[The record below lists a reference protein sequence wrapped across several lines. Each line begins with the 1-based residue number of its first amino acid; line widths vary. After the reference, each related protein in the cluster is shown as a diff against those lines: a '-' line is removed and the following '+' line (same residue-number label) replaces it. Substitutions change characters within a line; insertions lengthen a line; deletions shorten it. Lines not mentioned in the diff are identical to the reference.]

1 MTISRHP
8 LYDDPRSL
16 APAPLDLGLVRRL
29 EASFRGLAG
38 QADLLAERF
47 YERLFRRAPAVRTM
61 FPENMTEQRKKL
73 VETLAFVV
81 QHLRSPDEVL
91 PRLRSL
97 GTAHV
102 KYGARP
108 EHYPIVC
115 EELVAAM
122 GEMGGASWDAEI
134 ERDWKNALHLVSAA
148 MIAGSP

>member
-1 MTISRHP
+1 MSITRHP

-16 APAPLDLGLVRRL
+16 APAPLDVGLVRRL
-29 EASFRGLAG
+29 ETSFGAIAG
-38 QADLLAERF
+38 RADLLVELF
-47 YERLFRRAPAVRTM
+47 YERLFRRAPTVRPL
-61 FPENMTEQRKKL
+61 FPADMADQRRKL

-91 PRLRSL
+91 PRLRAL
-97 GTAHV
+97 GASHL

-108 EHYPIVC
+108 EHYPVVC

-122 GEMGGASWDAEI
+122 GEVAGDAWDAEI

-148 MIAGSP
+148 MLAAAS

>member
-29 EASFRGLAG
+29 EASFRGIAG
-38 QADLLAERF
+38 RADLLAESF
-47 YERLFRRAPAVRTM
+47 YERLFRRAPAVRPL
-61 FPENMTEQRKKL
+61 FPEDMTEQRKKL
-73 VETLAFVV
+73 VETLAFVI

-122 GEMGGASWDAEI
+122 GEIAGASWDVEI

-148 MIAGSP
+148 MIAGAA